1 MGQRLVIANYTT
13 DAEPTNAIYYHWSA
27 YTDSAL
33 EELVELTDT
42 ITDYYEQLDNPV
54 NVMTTKEEMITHF
67 NLACLSAVS
76 GIDMS
81 DKKSLA
87 YLKTIKPT
95 YENNNVDRNEGMI
108 TFTETD
114 IANCLS
120 YSEGTLSVYWK
131 FKDDGTPDFENTT
144 YDLTELVNTG
154 TANQMKSFFHC
165 SINELNGLKNRPI
178 NYNLEDLP
186 LDTIYTLAEELPS
199 IWYDGYTETFRYKI
213 E

>member
-1 MGQRLVIANYTT
+1 
-13 DAEPTNAIYYHWSA
+13 
-27 YTDSAL
+27 
-33 EELVELTDT
+33 
-42 ITDYYEQLDNPV
+42 
-54 NVMTTKEEMITHF
+54 MTTKEEMITHF

-76 GIDMS
+76 GLDMS

-120 YSEGTLSVYWK
+120 YSEGTLSVYWA

-154 TANQMKSFFHC
+154 TANQMKGYFHC
-165 SINELNGLKNRPI
+165 SVNELNGLKNRPI

-186 LDTIYTLAEELPS
+186 LDSIYTLAEELPS
-199 IWYDGYTETFRYKI
+199 IFYDGYTETFKYKI